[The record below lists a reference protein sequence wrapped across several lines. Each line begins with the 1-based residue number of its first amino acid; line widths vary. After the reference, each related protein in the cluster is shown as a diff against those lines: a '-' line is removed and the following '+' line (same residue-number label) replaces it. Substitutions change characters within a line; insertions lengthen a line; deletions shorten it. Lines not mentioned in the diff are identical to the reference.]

1 MISEIDLL
9 LEDIPRLE
17 RKFGA
22 NNPFVAVL
30 KAHLKALQDQAKPQP
45 RTAPYYRRLINFL
58 RLQNRS
64 KKERSGTLDHNE

>member
-30 KAHLKALQDQAKPQP
+30 KAHLKSLQNQTKPQP
-45 RTAPYYRRLINFL
+45 RTTPYYRRLVNFL
-58 RLQNRS
+58 RLQSQSR
-64 KKERSGTLDHNE
+64 KERSGTPGHNE